1 MEKARPQPKTIAK
14 DELKHEPAVPPWF
27 TARAVPFLPGAYT
40 PLVTNVNPHV
50 AAYSDSLRSRGIGLS
65 VRPRRP
71 IRRPA
76 FLPAPTVPGS
86 LLARWRLLSVSSV

>member
-50 AAYSDSLRSRGIGLS
+50 AAYSF
-65 VRPRRP
+65 PP
-71 IRRPA
+71 
-76 FLPAPTVPGS
+76 
-86 LLARWRLLSVSSV
+86 